1 MCSNSKLF
9 ETGQTFKSAK
19 TYGESY
25 FLLTLQRPDPL
36 VGPFLFVPLSPS
48 SLIGFLHGI
57 SADAAVAQPSAL
69 VNSSAATEN
78 LNYRSILNCNWFLPM
93 TSFSMDKTK
102 PKKQSDKETLAE
114 VTKEM
119 AKPRVAASVRGEMTS
134 EPDDPME
141 LLREEVKEKL
151 AAPSQA
157 STGTLLTPSLN
168 ATLKTLG
175 LRATLLTWPT

>member
-48 SLIGFLHGI
+48 ALIGFRHGI

-119 AKPRVAASVRGEMTS
+119 AKPRVAASARDEMAS
-134 EPDDPME
+134 ALDPME
-141 LLREEVKEKL
+141 PRGERVKEKL

-157 STGTLLTPSLN
+157 STVTLLTPSLN